1 MTTIAT
7 TSNPHPREAT
17 PEILEKA
24 ADALSRAKI
33 HLMSKPN
40 SAFYTTLLF
49 SLRTE
54 WDCSIPTA
62 ATDGRRIYINP
73 HEFLTWTPEERV
85 GVLLHEALHVGYL
98 HLPRKGERQHR
109 RWNYAGDY
117 VINLVLK
124 DNGYSLPHYALYD
137 QQYRDMCAE
146 VIYDLLEE
154 PEQEMPMLDD
164 LRPSEDDTPIEDIEQ
179 EITDILVRA
188 KIQSEMAGDKPGV
201 IPGDIQIFL
210 KQLLE
215 PKLPWQ
221 RLLQKY
227 IQSYIQDNYTFA
239 KLRRRYWPKIMLPS
253 LYSRS
258 LMEMAL
264 FVDTSG
270 SITDEQFLHFISE
283 THGLLRMMKPAK
295 LLFGQFDTQI
305 KRVDE
310 IQTVRDLANVQFSG
324 RGGTNVEPV
333 LTWAQ
338 ENKPKLLV
346 IFTDGCFRTPDRYA
360 WPDKNTD
367 TLWVIYDNP
376 NWKPPFGNLIHY
388 HY

>member
-7 TSNPHPREAT
+7 TIDRHPREAT

-49 SLRTE
+49 SLCTE
-54 WDCSIPTA
+54 WDCSVPTA

-73 HEFLTWTPEERV
+73 YEFLVWTAEERV

-98 HLPRKGERQHR
+98 HLPRKGDRHHR

-137 QQYRDMCAE
+137 EQYRNRCAE
-146 VIYDLLEE
+146 EIYGLLEE
-154 PEQEMPMLDD
+154 PAAGSSLLDD
-164 LRPSEDDTPIEDIEQ
+164 LRPSEDNTPIEDIEQ

-239 KLRRRYWPKIMLPS
+239 KLRRRYLPNLMLPS

-270 SITDEQFLHFISE
+270 SISDEQFRHFISE

-295 LLFGQFDTQI
+295 LFFGQFDTTI

-310 IQTVRDLANVQFSG
+310 IKTVRDLAGVEFSG
-324 RGGTNVEPV
+324 RGGTNIVPV
-333 LTWAQ
+333 LKWAQ
-338 ENKPKLLV
+338 ERKPRLLV
-346 IFTDGCFRTPDRYA
+346 IFTDGCFPPPSMHC
-360 WPDKNTD
+360 WPDKKTD
-367 TLWVIYDNP
+367 TLWVVYDNP
-376 NWKPPFGNLIHY
+376 SWKPLFGDLIHY